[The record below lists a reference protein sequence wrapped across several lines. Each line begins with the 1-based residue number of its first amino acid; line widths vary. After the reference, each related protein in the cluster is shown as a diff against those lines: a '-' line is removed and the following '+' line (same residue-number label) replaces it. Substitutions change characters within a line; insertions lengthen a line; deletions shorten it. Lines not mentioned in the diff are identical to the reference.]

1 MYVYVGLHFYVFIS
15 VFVSVNRATII
26 SNNSMYYVNEDRNLI
41 KKIDIYRTLEKFSDK
56 QMEIQVTSVSNL
68 PCKFEIVT
76 HNCNSVVD
84 LHAT

>member
-41 KKIDIYRTLEKFSDK
+41 KKVDIYRTLEKFSDK

-68 PCKFEIVT
+68 PCNIVMLLYVIFKYNIEI
-76 HNCNSVVD
+76 CN
-84 LHAT
+84 